1 MENNTIKL
9 IIEQYSDQNYWEE
22 GQGEWDQFIDL
33 ETNYNGTNNYTYNE
47 DNSYE
52 DFSYKNNT
60 YEDFI
65 YKNNTS
71 SGSTSGDY
79 YGNSNFNIISFT
91 LVILNYIEQ
100 LINYANRI

>member
-9 IIEQYSDQNYWEE
+9 IIKQYSDQNYWGEDQYHD
-22 GQGEWDQFIDL
+22 QGDWDQFIDL

-47 DNSYE
+47 DII
-52 DFSYKNNT
+52 

-65 YKNNTS
+65 HKNITS
-71 SGSTSGDY
+71 SNSNSGDY

-91 LVILNYIEQ
+91 ILILNLFEQ